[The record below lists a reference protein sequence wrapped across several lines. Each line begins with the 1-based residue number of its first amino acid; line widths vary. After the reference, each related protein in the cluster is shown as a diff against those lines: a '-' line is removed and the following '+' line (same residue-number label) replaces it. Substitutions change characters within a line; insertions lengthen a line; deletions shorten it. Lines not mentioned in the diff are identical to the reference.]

1 MLGRQVQVL
10 YEGTPQAGQ
19 MHTVPIDGSDLPS
32 GMYLVRV
39 AGQSF
44 VKTQTVTLLK

>member
-1 MLGRQVQVL
+1 MRVL
-10 YEGTPQAGQ
+10 YEGTPQTGQ
-19 MHTVPIDGSDLPS
+19 MHTVLINGSDLSS